1 MDDQECSYNDV
12 VDYAY
17 VFDVHEY
24 ALVVALCVPSEC
36 IMSRD
41 EQLP

>member
-1 MDDQECSYNDV
+1 MDDQCSYNDV

-24 ALVVALCVPSEC
+24 ALVVTLCVSSGC
-36 IMSRD
+36 SMSRE